1 MDVSINRCEGQ
12 LSLLRRFCADENG
25 STAIEYCIMAMMIS
39 VACIGAIRGLGNGIT
54 STWSDVANKVAA
66 ATK

>member
-1 MDVSINRCEGQ
+1 MDVNMDRFEGKF
-12 LSLLRRFCADENG
+12 SLFRRFCADDNG

-54 STWSDVANKVAA
+54 GTWSDVANKVAA